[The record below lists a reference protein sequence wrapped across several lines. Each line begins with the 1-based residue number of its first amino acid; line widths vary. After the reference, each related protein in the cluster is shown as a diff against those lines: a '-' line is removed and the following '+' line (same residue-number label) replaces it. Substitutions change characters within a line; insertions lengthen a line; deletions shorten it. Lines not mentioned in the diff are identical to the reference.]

1 MKMFS
6 LRKLIT
12 KKLMRCFIKMNENRV
27 EKKFVLGKYQE
38 DYLKKILI
46 INGFTKYFVP
56 RKISSIYLD
65 TLNFDFAKDNI
76 NGVSK
81 RKKIRFRWYND
92 DCSKIYL
99 EEKNKQNFFVRKN
112 ISKAINFENKG
123 NLVQN
128 LGKYFLSLNKTY
140 NNFNY
145 KFVLQTN
152 YLRSYWISNDKK
164 IRATID
170 TNIKASPINN
180 LNRKLELNDTILEFK
195 FLPSNEKFFRNFF
208 YLNNFNLRS
217 KKYSK
222 YLQSF
227 YILEDSGLIN

>member
-1 MKMFS
+1 
-6 LRKLIT
+6 
-12 KKLMRCFIKMNENRV
+12 MNENRV

-38 DYLKKILI
+38 DFLKKILI
-46 INGFTKYFVP
+46 TNGFTKYFVP
-56 RKISSIYLD
+56 REISSIYLD

-92 DCSKIYL
+92 DYSKIYL
-99 EEKNKQNFFVRKN
+99 EEKNKQNFFVKKN
-112 ISKAINFENKG
+112 ISKAIDFVTKKD
-123 NLVQN
+123 LVQN
-128 LGKYFLSLNKTY
+128 LKEYLLNLDKIH

-145 KFVLQTN
+145 QFILKTN

-170 TNIKASPINN
+170 TNLNTSPINN
-180 LNRKLELNDTILEFK
+180 LSRRLELNETILELK
-195 FLPSNEKFFRNFF
+195 FSPSNENFFRNLFIQ
-208 YLNNFNLRS
+208 NNFNLRS

>member
-1 MKMFS
+1 
-6 LRKLIT
+6 
-12 KKLMRCFIKMNENRV
+12 MNENRI
-27 EKKFVLGKYQE
+27 EKKFVLGKYKE

-46 INGFTKYFVP
+46 ISGF
-56 RKISSIYLD
+56 RKSFSSRYVSSIYLD

-92 DCSKIYL
+92 DYSNIYL
-99 EEKNKQNFFVRKN
+99 EEKNKQNFLVKKIVN
-112 ISKAINFENKG
+112 KTTNFESNEK
-123 NLVQN
+123 LVQN
-128 LGKYFLSLNKTY
+128 LKIYFSSLKKTY

-145 KFVLQTN
+145 RFVLKTN
-152 YLRSYWISNDKK
+152 YFRSYWISDDKK

-170 TNIKASPINN
+170 TNINVSPIND
-180 LNRKLELNDTILEFK
+180 LSRKLELNDTILEFK
-195 FLPSNEKFFRNFF
+195 FSPSNERSFRNLFF
-208 YLNNFNLRS
+208 KNYLNLRS

>member
-1 MKMFS
+1 
-6 LRKLIT
+6 
-12 KKLMRCFIKMNENRV
+12 MNENRI
-27 EKKFVLGKYQE
+27 EKKFVLGKYKE

-46 INGFTKYFVP
+46 ISGF
-56 RKISSIYLD
+56 RKSFSSRYVSSIYLD

-92 DCSKIYL
+92 DYSNIYL
-99 EEKNKQNFFVRKN
+99 EEKNKQNFLVKKIVN
-112 ISKAINFENKG
+112 KTTNFESNEK
-123 NLVQN
+123 LVQN
-128 LGKYFLSLNKTY
+128 LKIYFSSLKKTY

-145 KFVLQTN
+145 RFVLKTN
-152 YLRSYWISNDKK
+152 YFRSYWISDDKK

-170 TNIKASPINN
+170 ANLNVSPIND
-180 LNRKLELNDTILEFK
+180 LSRKLELNDTIIEFK
-195 FLPSNEKFFRNFF
+195 FSPSNERSFRNLFF
-208 YLNNFNLRS
+208 KNYLNLRS

>member
-1 MKMFS
+1 
-6 LRKLIT
+6 
-12 KKLMRCFIKMNENRV
+12 MNENRI
-27 EKKFVLGKYQE
+27 EKKFVLGKYKE

-46 INGFTKYFVP
+46 INGFTKSFSP
-56 RKISSIYLD
+56 RYVSSIYLD

-92 DCSKIYL
+92 DYSNIYL
-99 EEKNKQNFFVRKN
+99 EEKNKQNFLIKKVV
-112 ISKAINFENKG
+112 NKG
-123 NLVQN
+123 VNFDSNEKLVQN
-128 LGKYFLSLNKTY
+128 LKKYFLSLNKIY

-145 KFVLQTN
+145 RFVLKTN
-152 YLRSYWISNDKK
+152 YFRSYWISDDKK

-170 TNIKASPINN
+170 TNLKASPIND
-180 LNRKLELNDTILEFK
+180 LNRKFELNDTILEFK
-195 FLPSNEKFFRNFF
+195 FSPSNEKFFRNLFF
-208 YLNNFNLRS
+208 QNNFNLRS

>member
-1 MKMFS
+1 
-6 LRKLIT
+6 
-12 KKLMRCFIKMNENRV
+12 MNENRV
-27 EKKFVLGKYQE
+27 EKKFILGKYQE
-38 DYLKKILI
+38 DFLKKILI
-46 INGFTKYFVP
+46 TNGFTKYFVP
-56 RKISSIYLD
+56 REISSIYLD

-92 DCSKIYL
+92 DYSKIYL
-99 EEKNKQNFFVRKN
+99 EEKNKQNFFVKKN
-112 ISKAINFENKG
+112 ISKAIDFATKKD
-123 NLVQN
+123 LVQN
-128 LGKYFLSLNKTY
+128 LKEYLLNLDKIH

-145 KFVLQTN
+145 QFILKTN

-170 TNIKASPINN
+170 TNLNTSPINN
-180 LNRKLELNDTILEFK
+180 LSRRFELNETILELK
-195 FLPSNEKFFRNFF
+195 FSPSNEKFFRNLFIQ
-208 YLNNFNLRS
+208 NNFNLRS

-227 YILEDSGLIN
+227 YILEESGLIN

>member
-1 MKMFS
+1 
-6 LRKLIT
+6 
-12 KKLMRCFIKMNENRV
+12 MNENRV
-27 EKKFVLGKYQE
+27 EKKFILGKYQE
-38 DYLKKILI
+38 DFLKKILI
-46 INGFTKYFVP
+46 TNGFTKYFVP
-56 RKISSIYLD
+56 REISSIYLD

-76 NGVSK
+76 NGVSR

-92 DCSKIYL
+92 DYSKIYL
-99 EEKNKQNFFVRKN
+99 EEKNKQNFFVKKN
-112 ISKAINFENKG
+112 ISKAIDFVTKKDLVK
-123 NLVQN
+123 NLKEYLLN
-128 LGKYFLSLNKTY
+128 LNEIH

-145 KFVLQTN
+145 QFILKTN

-170 TNIKASPINN
+170 TNLNASPINN
-180 LNRKLELNDTILEFK
+180 LSRRLELNETILELK
-195 FLPSNEKFFRNFF
+195 FSPSNEKFFRNLFIQ
-208 YLNNFNLRS
+208 NNFNLRS

>member
-1 MKMFS
+1 
-6 LRKLIT
+6 
-12 KKLMRCFIKMNENRV
+12 MNENRV

-38 DYLKKILI
+38 DFLKKILI
-46 INGFTKYFVP
+46 TNGFTKYFVP
-56 RKISSIYLD
+56 REISSIYLD

-76 NGVSK
+76 NGVSR

-92 DCSKIYL
+92 DYSKIYL
-99 EEKNKQNFFVRKN
+99 EEKNKQNFFVKKN
-112 ISKAINFENKG
+112 ISKAIDFVTKKDLVK
-123 NLVQN
+123 NLKEYLLN
-128 LGKYFLSLNKTY
+128 LNEIH

-145 KFVLQTN
+145 QFILKTN

-170 TNIKASPINN
+170 TNLNASPINN
-180 LNRKLELNDTILEFK
+180 LSRRLELNETILELK
-195 FLPSNEKFFRNFF
+195 FSPSNEKFFRNLFIQ
-208 YLNNFNLRS
+208 NNFNLRS

-227 YILEDSGLIN
+227 YILEESGLIN

>member
-1 MKMFS
+1 
-6 LRKLIT
+6 
-12 KKLMRCFIKMNENRV
+12 MNENRV

-38 DYLKKILI
+38 DFLKKILI
-46 INGFTKYFVP
+46 TNGFTKYFVP
-56 RKISSIYLD
+56 REISSIYLD

-81 RKKIRFRWYND
+81 RKKIRFRLYND
-92 DCSKIYL
+92 DYSKIYL
-99 EEKNKQNFFVRKN
+99 EEKNKQNFFVKKN
-112 ISKAINFENKG
+112 ISKAIDFVTKKDLVK
-123 NLVQN
+123 NLKEYLLN
-128 LGKYFLSLNKTY
+128 LNEIH

-145 KFVLQTN
+145 QFILKTN

-170 TNIKASPINN
+170 TNLNASPINN
-180 LNRKLELNDTILEFK
+180 LSRRLELNETILELK
-195 FLPSNEKFFRNFF
+195 FSPSNEKFFRNLFIQ
-208 YLNNFNLRS
+208 NNFNLRS